1 MLLEM
6 DKDKYIKKLE
16 KKIHN
21 QRVALREN
29 YEILETRQAYR
40 KTPLRT
46 MWFEKAIALGRE
58 VTLLKKKNQV

>member
-58 VTLLKKKNQV
+58 VTLLNKKNQV